1 MEFRDL
7 ALRRGARGVA
17 FAWPRHDVKNPR
29 TGRAGTLGPTP
40 EADDEGL
47 GWSGPEPGRARAD
60 VGAPQQRCAV
70 VPRSRAVTDSD
81 LCVKVGDPRVS
92 PKAESEAISDASSVF
107 GANEWLVD
115 ELYEQYLQD
124 KNAVDP
130 AWWDFF
136 EDYRPAERSDAD
148 TTSDAPA
155 APANGSVPA

>member
-1 MEFRDL
+1 M
-7 ALRRGARGVA
+7 
-17 FAWPRHDVKNPR
+17 
-29 TGRAGTLGPTP
+29 
-40 EADDEGL
+40 
-47 GWSGPEPGRARAD
+47 
-60 VGAPQQRCAV
+60 
-70 VPRSRAVTDSD
+70 
-81 LCVKVGDPRVS
+81 
-92 PKAESEAISDASSVF
+92 F

-155 APANGSVPA
+155 APSNGSVPAAAPANGSRPAAANGSPAPAAPTAPAPAAPTAVTDGS

>member
-1 MEFRDL
+1 MVR
-7 ALRRGARGVA
+7 
-17 FAWPRHDVKNPR
+17 NPDEPV
-29 TGRAGTLGPTP
+29 PT
-40 EADDEGL
+40 
-47 GWSGPEPGRARAD
+47 S
-60 VGAPQQRCAV
+60 GAPQERCAV

-148 TTSDAPA
+148 TTSDAPRRPRT
-155 APANGSVPA
+155 APARPRRR